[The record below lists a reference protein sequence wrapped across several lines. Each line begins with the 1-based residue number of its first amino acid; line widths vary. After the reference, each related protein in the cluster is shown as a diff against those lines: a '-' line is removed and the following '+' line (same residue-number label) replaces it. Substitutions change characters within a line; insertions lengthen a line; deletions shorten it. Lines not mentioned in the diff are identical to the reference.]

1 MENKSIVEFT
11 NFEIIGGENGYVDVT
26 KDKLKVNC
34 TFKKEIWIL
43 IKNIDC
49 DNRYYYEVSCINNIR
64 NIFNHKLVNKY
75 LINGEEYV
83 TLYKDKIVKVSNL
96 FNYNFQKEMERN
108 IKLSFNGLEL

>member
-11 NFEIIGGENGYVDVT
+11 KFEFTGGENGYIDVT
-26 KDKLKVNC
+26 KDKLKFNC
-34 TFKKEIWIL
+34 TFRQEIWVRIR
-43 IKNIDC
+43 NIEG

-75 LINGEEYV
+75 LINDEEYV